1 MEDTRVIRE
10 STGLRVIC
18 VLTNM
23 LMLIGSAAAL
33 GIFIGAS
40 KASLISVC
48 LFMTAVALV
57 ADQIQH
63 RVRSFRVYTGVCL
76 LIVVMTVVVGLNA
89 MPKVWIPLTAL
100 SFAEVWSLYEG
111 RIAHRSA
118 FIPQP
123 FSLLMPAIIWMVG
136 TFGEIP
142 VLCTLAFGIETALV
156 LLFLSWQNQ
165 VSMARTYMAASERSR
180 VPYRKIRH
188 LNTGL
193 LAIYL
198 AAALI
203 LCVGLTGVYSGNEA
217 VLMILQAGMMAF
229 GWIIGFVISLF
240 MMLASWISGGQ
251 PGSPSEVRPFDF
263 EAAEALFPWLHQ
275 FWLIVDGATIVIGL
289 VFLAYMIYLGLYSFY
304 YNFLASDPETGDTR
318 KRVNAKERRRK
329 QPKSADGLPFLAGI
343 GPAIGIRRAYISLI
357 RMHPGG
363 TELPESYTPSQI
375 EYAVAGDEA
384 MEEEWREI
392 HELYEKA
399 RFAPRQVNRS
409 DLKRMKELVE
419 RRGDEA
425 RRRREMKKRRLM

>member
-1 MEDTRVIRE
+1 MEDTRLVRE
-10 STGLRVIC
+10 SRGLRVIC

-23 LMLIGSAAAL
+23 LMLAGSAAAL

-40 KASLISVC
+40 KASLLSVC
-48 LFMTAVALV
+48 LFMAAVALA

-63 RVRSFRVYTGVCL
+63 RVRSFRVYTGMCL
-76 LIVVMTVVVGLNA
+76 AIVILTVVVVCVV
-89 MPKVWIPLTAL
+89 MPPIWIPLSAL
-100 SFAEVWSLYEG
+100 SLAEIWALYEG

-123 FSLLMPAIIWMVG
+123 YCLLMPALIWLVG

-142 VLCTLAFGIETALV
+142 ALCTLAFGIETALV
-156 LLFLSWQNQ
+156 LLFLAWHNQ
-165 VSMARTYMAASERSR
+165 VSMARTYMTASERSR

-193 LAIYL
+193 LGIYL

-203 LCVGLTGVYSGNEA
+203 LCVVLTGVYSGNEA
-217 VLMILQAGMMAF
+217 VLMILEAGMMAF
-229 GWIIGFVISLF
+229 GWIIGLIISLF
-240 MMLASWISGGQ
+240 MMLASWISGGNTGT
-251 PGSPSEVRPFDF
+251 PPTVRPFDF

-275 FWLIVDGATIVIGL
+275 FWLVVDGATIVIGL
-289 VFLAYMIYLGLYSFY
+289 IFLVYMIYLGLYSFY

-329 QPKSADGLPFLAGI
+329 LRKGADRLPFLAGI

-363 TELPESYTPSQI
+363 TELPASYTPAQI
-375 EYAVAGDEA
+375 EYAVAGEEA
-384 MEEEWREI
+384 LDEEWKEI

-399 RFAPRQVNRS
+399 RFAPRQVNHS
-409 DLKRMKELVE
+409 DLKRMRELVQ

-425 RRRREMKKRRLM
+425 RRRKEMKKRRLM